1 MWHVASLMMPHT
13 EHTLIKSVWHF
24 NLKAN
29 FFFFF
34 FFFSLFY
41 FSFFSLSCFSLFC
54 FCHMQHAAG

>member
-1 MWHVASLMMPHT
+1 MMPHT

-34 FFFSLFY
+34 FSLFY
-41 FSFFSLSCFSLFC
+41 FSFFFLSCFSLFC